1 MSLLLKSK
9 IDLGE
14 SLNLKIILII
24 SLLFAANC
32 SGTVAEQVALNKPM
46 ENKLESFKPYSVTLS
61 VADIEKTA
69 NWYVEKL
76 GFKIVQR
83 KSYPEFNT
91 SLIFTEKNGFRV
103 ELIKDENA
111 VAGAKRPDP
120 PAHSSIHGVS
130 QFAFETDDV
139 LALKQELTAREVSIA
154 WEFENAELGVKFLF
168 IRDPEGNLIQFLQ
181 RLK

>member
-1 MSLLLKSK
+1 
-9 IDLGE
+9 
-14 SLNLKIILII
+14 
-24 SLLFAANC
+24 

-46 ENKLESFKPYSVTLS
+46 ENKLESFKPYSITLS

-69 NWYVEKL
+69 KWYVEKL

-91 SLIFTEKNGFRV
+91 SLIFTEKNGFRI
-103 ELIKDENA
+103 ELIKDGNA
-111 VAGAKRPDP
+111 TSGTKRADP
-120 PAHSSIHGVS
+120 PAHTSIHSIS

-139 LALKQELTAREVSIA
+139 LSLKQELLERDVPIA
-154 WEFENAELGVKFLF
+154 WEFENAELGVRFLF
-168 IRDPEGNLIQFLQ
+168 VRDPEGNLIQFLQ

>member
-1 MSLLLKSK
+1 MILKIVIILLL
-9 IDLGE
+9 
-14 SLNLKIILII
+14 LN
-24 SLLFAANC
+24 AASC
-32 SGTVAEQVALNKPM
+32 SGTVAEKVAPAKPM
-46 ENKLESFKPYSVTLS
+46 GNKLEFFKPYSVTLS
-61 VADIEKTA
+61 VYDVEATA

-103 ELIKDENA
+103 ELIKDGNA
-111 VAGAKRPDP
+111 ASGTKRADP
-120 PAHSSIHGVS
+120 PAHTSIHGIS

-139 LALKQELTAREVSIA
+139 LSLKQELLERDVPIA
-154 WEFENAELGVKFLF
+154 WEFENAELGVRFLF
-168 IRDPEGNLIQFLQ
+168 VRDPEGNLIQFLQ